1 MNAKEILRMV
11 IVLTV
16 VCGVWG
22 GALSIV
28 KKVTEP
34 QIEYQRI
41 KNIKAPALKKALVVD
56 YDNDPVK
63 DRIKVVVGKDKRGRD
78 IVKNIFLAKKGGKIV
93 AVALEAYGAGY
104 AGNIGVMV
112 SINLPSETI
121 GGIAITTHSET
132 PGVGTKATENKKF
145 KDQFKNRLIT
155 TNFAPGSGT
164 IDVVSGATYTSR
176 GIMEAVQHAVD
187 IYKKIK
193 SKIGV

>member
-1 MNAKEILRMV
+1 VKVKEIVRMV

-16 VCGVWG
+16 VCAVWG

-132 PGVGTKATENKKF
+132 PGVGTRAIESKKF
-145 KDQFKNRLIT
+145 KDQFKNKSIT

-164 IDVVSGATYTSR
+164 IDVVSGASYTSR
-176 GIMEAVQHAVD
+176 GIMMAVQHAVE